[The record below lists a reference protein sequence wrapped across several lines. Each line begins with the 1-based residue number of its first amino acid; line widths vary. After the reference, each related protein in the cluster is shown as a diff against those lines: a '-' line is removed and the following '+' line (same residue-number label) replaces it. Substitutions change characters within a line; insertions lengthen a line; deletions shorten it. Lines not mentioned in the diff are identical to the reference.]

1 MVRRKSLLI
10 GINYTGQQSALR
22 GCQQDVRNMTEFLT
36 ARGYPSDPNSQVIL
50 TDARSGPFYPTGR
63 NILTAM
69 DWLVSEPQTCLFL
82 HYSGHGSQVR
92 DPDGDRAS
100 GYDSTIVPVDYQ
112 QNGQLNSDLLHRHL
126 VSALPPNSTLFVIFD
141 CCHSGSAI
149 ELPFVYRT
157 DADGNVSLMDNVKT
171 GINLMA
177 QAQQLLGGGF
187 NYNSVNDAKSL
198 LAGASSFFSGL
209 TRSREPQGE
218 GFGEEHFQEDW
229 RREGKSVFMF
239 SGCRDDQTSADASI
253 GGSNVGAM
261 SGFPSNY
268 AHPSAAILHPS

>member
-112 QNGQLNSDLLHRHL
+112 QT
-126 VSALPPNSTLFVIFD
+126 VS
-141 CCHSGSAI
+141 
-149 ELPFVYRT
+149 
-157 DADGNVSLMDNVKT
+157 
-171 GINLMA
+171 
-177 QAQQLLGGGF
+177 
-187 NYNSVNDAKSL
+187 
-198 LAGASSFFSGL
+198 
-209 TRSREPQGE
+209 
-218 GFGEEHFQEDW
+218 
-229 RREGKSVFMF
+229 
-239 SGCRDDQTSADASI
+239 
-253 GGSNVGAM
+253 
-261 SGFPSNY
+261 
-268 AHPSAAILHPS
+268 